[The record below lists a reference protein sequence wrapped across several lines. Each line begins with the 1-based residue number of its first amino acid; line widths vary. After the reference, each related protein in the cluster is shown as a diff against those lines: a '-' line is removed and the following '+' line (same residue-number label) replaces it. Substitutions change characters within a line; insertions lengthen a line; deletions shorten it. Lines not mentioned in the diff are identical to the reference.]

1 MSKLQNLKQ
10 SLNKSLNELSE
21 DNLQLIDR
29 FVQNLAEQE
38 TEEATKELLDIPDLL
53 EEIELAKQTQSQTT
67 NSNLDNS
74 LCWWENVD
82 GIFADDSIYDE
93 AMSLGREYRNSQ

>member
-10 SLNKSLNELSE
+10 SLHKSLNELSE

-38 TEEATKELLDIPDLL
+38 REEATKELLDIPDVL
-53 EEIELAKQTQSQTT
+53 EDIELVKQDVSSGELT
-67 NSNLDNS
+67 D
-74 LCWWENVD
+74 W
-82 GIFADDSIYDE
+82 
-93 AMSLGREYRNSQ
+93 REVRTDV